1 MNALW
6 NTQRIAAWM
15 ALATIVYL
23 ITGCPPQNGT
33 QPEVGFAPIISG
45 ATVAGNLVQGQ
56 PGEVTVVATLFDQD
70 GAVRDVVADLTALGG
85 PAAAPLQ
92 PAGGDTWFFMT
103 TVTPPAAGTRRVTIT
118 ATDDVGLRDQ
128 FVATASVASV
138 DGSFSP
144 VLSEPR
150 AVGSLLV
157 GRIGTI
163 MLSVTATDPDGLVTE
178 VVADLSAVG
187 GPAEVELIP
196 EANNR
201 YTFTGQVLPMIAGSR
216 VITFVATDDTGSTDV
231 AFANITVSVPTPM
244 PMPPDDEPVFPPSIT
259 SATVT
264 GDLVQNQ
271 TSNVTLTATTFDR
284 DGTVQQVT
292 ANLSAIG
299 GLAST
304 VLAPQ
309 ANGSFLFIGPVT
321 PTVAGTRL
329 VTFTAVD
336 NDGLVDTFSTA
347 INVTAAVPDN
357 QPPVLSQ
364 PQVNGTLVVGV
375 AADIEVSVVAQDDTG
390 PVASVIAN
398 LAAIGGPTIAQ
409 LQPTTGNE
417 WNIVV
422 RVAPTSSGTK
432 VISIE
437 ATDEQGAAS
446 VIMTNVVVS
455 VPGGITGPI
464 IMTTTP

>member
-1 MNALW
+1 VA
-6 NTQRIAAWM
+6 
-15 ALATIVYL
+15 
-23 ITGCPPQNGT
+23 GCPPQNGT
-33 QPEVGFAPIISG
+33 QPEVGFAPVISG
-45 ATVAGNLVQGQ
+45 ATVTGNLMVGQ

-70 GAVRDVVADLTALGG
+70 SEVRDVVADLSSLGG

-92 PAGGDTWFFMT
+92 VSSGDTWVFTT
-103 TVTPPAAGTRRVTIT
+103 TVTPPAAGTRRVTVT
-118 ATDDVGLRDQ
+118 ATDDVGLTDQ
-128 FVATASVASV
+128 FVATASVAAT
-138 DGSFSP
+138 DGSFAP
-144 VLSEPR
+144 VLSGPS
-150 AVGSLLV
+150 AVGVLFIGQV
-157 GRIGTI
+157 GTI
-163 MLSVTATDPDGLVTE
+163 TLSVVATDPDGVVTA

-187 GPAEVELIP
+187 GPPEVVLVP
-196 EANNR
+196 GANNR
-201 YTFTGQVLPMIAGSR
+201 YTFTGQVQPTVAGGR

-231 AFANITVSVPTPM
+231 AFANIMVNVPLPVS
-244 PMPPDDEPVFPPSIT
+244 MPPDDEPVFPPSVT
-259 SATVT
+259 SATIT
-264 GDLVQNQ
+264 GNLVQNQ
-271 TSNVTLTATTFDR
+271 TGNVVLTATVFDR

-292 ANLSAIG
+292 ANLASIG

-309 ANGSFLFIGPVT
+309 ADGSFLFIGAVT

-336 NDGLVDTFSTA
+336 DDGLTDTFNTA
-347 INVTAAVPDN
+347 INVTATEPDN

-375 AADIEVSVVAQDDTG
+375 AADVEVSVIAQDDTG
-390 PVASVIAN
+390 PVLSVVAN
-398 LAAIGGPTIAQ
+398 LTSIGGPTVAQ
-409 LQPTTGNE
+409 LQPTTANE

-437 ATDEQGAAS
+437 ATDEGGATS

-455 VPGGITGPI
+455 TPGGITVPV
-464 IMTTTP
+464 TQTATPRWR